1 MKLYWPATPDAAA
14 MEPGAHA
21 GDSVIGGVAEASPSA
36 TVLVVEDEPA
46 VRELVVRILQ
56 GEGYRVL
63 AAEDGR
69 AALKLLDR
77 HPVRLDLVLTD
88 VLMPQMNGRQ
98 LGDALHAQ
106 DPGLPILYMSGDIG
120 ETTAARH
127 LVPEGAPF
135 LRKPFSP
142 SQLMEHVAAVLA

>member
-1 MKLYWPATPDAAA
+1 
-14 MEPGAHA
+14 
-21 GDSVIGGVAEASPSA
+21 
-36 TVLVVEDEPA
+36 VLVVEDEPA
-46 VRELVVRILQ
+46 VRELVVRILEA
-56 GEGYRVL
+56 EGYQVL

-69 AALKLLDR
+69 AALQLLDR

-120 ETTAARH
+120 ETTAARR

-142 SQLMEHVAAVLA
+142 TQLMEHVAAVLA